1 MKHFLLAIA
10 ACLAL
15 GATAQEANV
24 YASGLKATQ
33 VDGNKY
39 EISFVLNAPAT
50 AVDLLIGDKTF
61 NLGAGVKG
69 VNTVEVTLEDVTG
82 ENLAWS
88 LKATGEPNT
97 SDVPIK
103 VEDKTT
109 NDNLNFYYARSI
121 AIDND
126 IESPYFGRIYVTESG
141 HSASS
146 RTSNGLYVFNAAFE
160 DCTEQGDV
168 PYAGN
173 AGFEASSAS
182 PQRVFIA
189 KDALYLC
196 DWSDSHPG
204 VWKADPA
211 DLTKDF
217 TPIFGGENYNGTG
230 LLVNRDGGDSIA
242 IAGSIV
248 SIWVEGEGENTVL
261 YTFDEDYVGPAGFN
275 KTLLQYNI
283 GNAENPWVQ
292 APSAVVF
299 DNAEHLEQNGSTNII
314 PDATGW
320 WISQYRWLEAPE
332 LPALIHF
339 NTSTNTVDFNSA
351 TADPDGVMV
360 GNSQIGGLAI
370 NEEGTLLAIAN
381 NDGIKV
387 FEMGETSD
395 GAPLLT
401 PKYQFLHGMAN
412 NRVWSL
418 AFDVAGNLYQA
429 NDQSAGLAIFAMPT
443 DDNSYTTPAPADQAI
458 TVAGDTP
465 GVQGDVTGDGQVDIA
480 DVNAIINI
488 MLQKNPA
495 SDYPG
500 DADVSGDGNID
511 IADVNAVINIMLGK

>member
-1 MKHFLLAIA
+1 MKLKYLFLSLA

-33 VDGNKY
+33 VEGNKY
-39 EISFVLNAPAT
+39 NISFVLNAPAT
-50 AVDLLIGDKTF
+50 AVDLLIGEQTF

-69 VNTVEVTLEDVTG
+69 VNNVEVTLDGVTG
-82 ENLAWS
+82 ENLNWS

-109 NDNLNFYYARSI
+109 NENLDFYYARSI

-126 IESPYFGRIYVTESG
+126 VESPYFGRIYVAESG
-141 HSASS
+141 HNASS

-160 DCTEQGDV
+160 DFTEQGNV

-182 PQRVFIA
+182 PQRVFVA

-217 TPIFGGENYNGTG
+217 TPIFGGENYNETG

-261 YTFDEDYVGPAGFN
+261 YTFDEDYVGPAGFT

-299 DNAEHLEQNGSTNII
+299 DNTEHLEQNGSTMII
-314 PDATGW
+314 PDANGW
-320 WISQYRWLEAPE
+320 WISQYRWSEVPE
-332 LPALIHF
+332 LPALIHY
-339 NTSTNTVDFNSA
+339 NTSTNAVDFNSA
-351 TADPDGVMV
+351 IAGEDG
-360 GNSQIGGLAI
+360 GKLIDNSQIGGLAI
-370 NEEGTLLAIAN
+370 NEEGTLLAVAN

-401 PKYQFLHGMAN
+401 PKYAFLHGMAN
-412 NRVWSL
+412 NRVWGL

-458 TVAGDTP
+458 TVSGDTP
-465 GVQGDVTGDGQVDIA
+465 GLSGDSNGDG
-480 DVNAIINI
+480 
-488 MLQKNPA
+488 K
-495 SDYPG
+495 
-500 DADVSGDGNID
+500 ID
-511 IADVNAVINIMLGK
+511 ISDVNAVINMMLGKTEMIGLCDMNGDGKIDISDVNAVINAMLGK

>member
-15 GATAQEANV
+15 CATAQEANV

-33 VDGNKY
+33 VEGNKY
-39 EISFVLNAPAT
+39 NISFVLNAPAT
-50 AVDLLIGDKTF
+50 AVDLLIGEQTF

-69 VNTVEVTLEDVTG
+69 VNNVEVTLDGVTG
-82 ENLAWS
+82 ENLNWS

-103 VEDKTT
+103 VEDKST
-109 NDNLNFYYARSI
+109 NENLDFYYARSI

-126 IESPYFGRIYVTESG
+126 VESPYFGRIYVAESG
-141 HSASS
+141 HGASS

-160 DCTEQGDV
+160 DFTEQGAV

-182 PQRVFIA
+182 PQRVFVA

-204 VWKADPA
+204 VWKANPA
-211 DLTKDF
+211 DLTQDF

-230 LLVNRDGGDSIA
+230 LLVNRAGGDSIA

-261 YTFDEDYVGPAGFN
+261 YTFDEDYVGPAGFT

-299 DNAEHLEQNGSTNII
+299 DNTEHLEQNGSTMII

-320 WISQYRWLEAPE
+320 WISQYRWTEAAE

-339 NTSTNTVDFNSA
+339 NTSTNAVDFNSA
-351 TADPDGVMV
+351 TANPDGLLV

-401 PKYQFLHGMAN
+401 PKYAFLHGMAN

-429 NDQSAGLAIFAMPT
+429 NDMNAGLAIFAMPT
-443 DDNSYTTPAPADQAI
+443 DDNSYTTPAPVDQTI
-458 TVAGDTP
+458 TVASYIP
-465 GVQGDVTGDGQVDIA
+465 SVFGDVTGDDSVDI
-480 DVNAIINI
+480 
-488 MLQKNPA
+488 
-495 SDYPG
+495 SD
-500 DADVSGDGNID
+500 D
-511 IADVNAVINIMLGK
+511 NAVINVMLGKGTVPEITADVNGDGIVDIFDVNMVINAMLGME